1 MSENEENPS
10 SIGRTVQNAFEHYS
24 ADDWDKLMKSVG
36 ELMDKSRKTS
46 LAEKRTLSIPVF
58 ALIAVI
64 IVGIMILTW
73 LGIVDGQ
80 YITSI
85 GSVIVGYL
93 LSFLGDS
100 FSKNNSY

>member
-1 MSENEENPS
+1 MTDEEDTTS
-10 SIGRTVQNAFEHYS
+10 SIGRTVQYAFENYQ
-24 ADDWDKLMKSVG
+24 AEDWDKLMKSLG

-46 LAEKRTLSIPVF
+46 LAEKRTISLPVF
-58 ALIAVI
+58 GLIAVI

-73 LGIVDGQ
+73 LGQVDGQ
-80 YITSI
+80 YLTSI

-100 FSKNNSY
+100 FSKNPNY